1 VINRFKNT
9 KLFIDGFSKEL
20 IKLVKLEID
29 KNRTRTYASGT
40 YNSPIKAFGKLS
52 NSIKPLTQEKENEYS
67 INIEANS
74 YGKYLDDNDGSPR
87 KAPPV
92 SEILKW
98 LKKKTSS
105 LKDAKGKIISLEST
119 KAKGIAYAI
128 SRKIGR
134 ENVQKTGFISSALNE
149 SLSILNKL
157 PDSVVKDVKLNLQD
171 ILEKAGYYKKG
182 ETYNINVE

>member
-1 VINRFKNT
+1 MCTIFDVYVFY
-9 KLFIDGFSKEL
+9 LQGPS
-20 IKLVKLEID
+20 VW
-29 KNRTRTYASGT
+29 
-40 YNSPIKAFGKLS
+40 PIKEVKQ
-52 NSIKPLTQEKENEYS
+52 IDIT
-67 INIEANS
+67 
-74 YGKYLDDNDGSPR
+74 
-87 KAPPV
+87 
-92 SEILKW
+92 
-98 LKKKTSS
+98 
-105 LKDAKGKIISLEST
+105 
-119 KAKGIAYAI
+119 AKGIAYAI